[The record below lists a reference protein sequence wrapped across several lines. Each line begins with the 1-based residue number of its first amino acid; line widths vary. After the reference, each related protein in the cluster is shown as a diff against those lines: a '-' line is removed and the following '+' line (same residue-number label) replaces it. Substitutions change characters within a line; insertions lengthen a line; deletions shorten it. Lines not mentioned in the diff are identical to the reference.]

1 MIRTL
6 LLLLSGL
13 SFSWTSFSQGSGVNM
28 SLVGHLDYYA
38 LHTVGLNDCWAYVDE
53 TGIEYAL
60 VGTTNGTSVVSL
72 ADPTNPVEVF
82 WVEGSQ
88 SIWRDLQVWG
98 DYAYITTEA
107 NDGMLIIDLSPLP
120 ASNDL
125 DTTTYTGGEGPDYW
139 DSAHDVFIDAEGYA
153 YICGADRG
161 EGGII
166 ILDVHTDPMNP
177 VEVGQFD
184 TWYCH
189 DAFAQGNLLYGAH
202 IADGLLSIIDITD
215 RTNPQLINTQLTPNT
230 FTHNVWVTSDDHYA
244 VTTDEVA
251 GAYLTLYDVSNPN
264 DIRETDRIRS
274 SPGQDII
281 PHNAFILADS
291 LIVTSYYT
299 DGVTIHDMRRPHNLV
314 EIASYD
320 TNPLETGTFDGAW
333 GTYAFLPSGLILASD
348 RGEGLF
354 VLEAELVA
362 PCYYEGLVRDA
373 VTLDELAGVT
383 ITMTGDPQGD
393 LSDASGNY
401 AVGTVVPGTRN
412 VTFSKTAYY
421 PQTVAVNFAT
431 NELLTD
437 TIDLVP
443 IPPFNLTVIVEDAG
457 AGNDPIIDANIR
469 ITVPEMIVEG
479 QTNGFGEDEIQL
491 YYPGNATITVGKWG
505 YKTAC
510 AQYEIDETTGTVTIQ
525 LEKGIYD
532 DFSFD
537 FGWTTTVDGAITGL
551 WERGIPIGS
560 NDVATTADDAGY
572 DCEGYAFVTGNGE
585 GPNTD
590 FDDLDGG
597 RVTLYSPQF
606 DLTAETDPYIHYHR
620 WFHCLD
626 GPQWPD
632 DTLEIFL
639 SNGIQTV
646 LVDKALPNGQLY
658 DQWVSRSV
666 HVSDF
671 LTPTAD
677 MQLIVTISDE
687 DPRINITEAGIDFF
701 FVANQDFVGTD
712 AAEQTNLELFPNPVE
727 DQLHIDGVL
736 SEQPYR
742 ILDITGAL
750 VAEGQLKP
758 GENQLSCEFFRPGM
772 YLLET
777 GETVMR
783 FIKE

>member
-1 MIRTL
+1 
-6 LLLLSGL
+6 
-13 SFSWTSFSQGSGVNM
+13 M
-28 SLVGHLDYYA
+28 SLVGHLNYAA
-38 LHTVGLNDCWAYVDE
+38 LHNANLNDCWGYVDE

-60 VGTTNGTSVVSL
+60 VGATNGTSVVSL
-72 ADPTNPVEVF
+72 ADPANPVEVC
-82 WVEGSQ
+82 WIAGSH

-107 NDGMLIIDLSPLP
+107 DDGLLIIDLSPLP
-120 ASNDL
+120 ASNVL
-125 DTTTYTGGEGPDYW
+125 PTAYYFGETPTAW
-139 DSAHDVFIDAEGYA
+139 NSAHDIFIDSEGYA

-161 EGGII
+161 NGGII

-177 VEVGQFD
+177 VEIGEFD

-189 DAFAQGNLLYGAH
+189 DAFAQGDLLYGAH
-202 IADGLLSIIDITD
+202 IGDGLLSIIDISD
-215 RTNPQLINTQLTPNT
+215 RANPQLINTQLTPNT
-230 FTHNVWVTSDDHYA
+230 FTHNVWVTSDDQYA

-264 DIRETDRIRS
+264 DIREVDRIRS
-274 SPGQDII
+274 SPGLNII
-281 PHNAFILADS
+281 PHNAFILHDS

-320 TNPLETGTFDGAW
+320 THPLETGTFNGSW
-333 GTYAFLPSGLILASD
+333 GTYAYLPSGLILASD
-348 RGEGLF
+348 MNEGLF
-354 VLEAELVA
+354 VLEADLIA
-362 PCYYEGLVRDA
+362 PAYYEGLVRDA
-373 VTLDELAGVT
+373 FSLNPLADVT

-393 LSDASGNY
+393 VTDANGNF
-401 AVGTVVPGTRN
+401 AVGTVVAGTRN
-412 VTFSKTAYY
+412 VTFSKVAYS
-421 PQTVAVNFAT
+421 PQTIAVDFAT
-431 NELLTD
+431 NELLID

-443 IPPFNLTVIVEDAG
+443 LPAFDLTIIVEEAG
-457 AGNDPIIDANIR
+457 AGNDPIIGADIR
-469 ITVPEMIVEG
+469 VTVPEMVIEG
-479 QTNGFGEDEIQL
+479 ETNGFGEGEMDL
-491 YYPGNATITVGKWG
+491 YYPGNTTITVGKWG
-505 YKTAC
+505 YKTVC
-510 AQYEIDETTGTVTIQ
+510 ADYIIDENTGTITVQ

-551 WERGIPIGS
+551 WERGVPIGS
-560 NDVATTADDAGY
+560 DDVATTPYDAEY
-572 DCEGYAFVTGNGE
+572 DCDGYAFVTGNGE

-606 DLTAETDPYIHYHR
+606 DLTAEPDPYIHYHR

-639 SNGIQTV
+639 DNGITTV
-646 LVDKALPNGQLY
+646 LVDKALPNGQNYHEWISHSLR
-658 DQWVSRSV
+658 VSNY
-666 HVSDF
+666 

-677 MQLIVTISDE
+677 MQLIITISDE

-712 AAEQTNLELFPNPVE
+712 EVEETQLTLFPNPAN
-727 DQLHIDGVL
+727 DQLHVRGIVA
-736 SEQPYR
+736 EQAYR
-742 ILDITGAL
+742 IVDITGAL
-750 VAEGQLKP
+750 VAEGQFKP
-758 GENQLSCEFFRPGM
+758 GENLLDCAAFRSGM
-772 YLLET
+772 YLLITEGNT
-777 GETVMR
+777 LR
-783 FIKE
+783 FVKN